1 MTELREI
8 ARQLASQDP
17 EERRYAVRR
26 LSGDTREE
34 AVDLLLQ
41 GLGDQDWR
49 VRKQATSVA
58 VAMAPAGT
66 VLRRLVEAL
75 GPKQNDVGLRNAA
88 VEALSGFGVA
98 SVDALSIALPA
109 LDADGRKLAAEALGR
124 TGHAAALLVLAA
136 MVNDPDPNVRAAVVE
151 AVAGVGATCVDDVTP
166 LLERFLADR
175 DPLLRL
181 TALNG
186 LNELGVV
193 IPWQR
198 LEDMLDEPVLRSAA
212 LLAAGRSGD
221 PAAGRLIA
229 SALARTRG
237 ALSDNAMSAMV
248 TFIRSGSNIA
258 ASAREA
264 LAGLPAEVVRRL
276 LHLADNPDE
285 PVEERRLALIVVG
298 ATGLAEAGRVA
309 VRALSD
315 DRVAAEAEESLALL
329 GRVGTAA
336 LVEAVESGVQSDRA
350 LGIETLAR
358 LVDSASPEAA
368 LAADAIRAR
377 LSDPSPDVIA
387 SALEALAT
395 LGDALSF
402 GPAAELLRS
411 DNPRVRRAATVALGT
426 LARRQ
431 PAAARDFTL
440 SVHPDGPDAHAGA
453 VVLGALGSPVLG
465 TIDQDVAF
473 LTGVL
478 GHGDT
483 LPRRAALEALANRVS
498 AQAIEVV
505 AFALADEEPEVRRTA
520 VRALGRMRTPE
531 GDAPGLSHLLRLAQR
546 GDDHALVIDAVHAL
560 GDADDPR
567 AYQVL
572 LGLLQEGTPMVAVA
586 AVEALGTLPASRRI
600 GALAVG
606 LSHPDPEV
614 VKASLQRL
622 ATQPEPE
629 ALGQLL
635 GGLEHPAWDVR
646 RLAADLLGEVGGEGV
661 TAALRE
667 RLSIEVEPLVRDA
680 LQRALLELELATT
693 GPRRTTPPPLRG
705 STRPR

>member
-1 MTELREI
+1 MTELLDIE
-8 ARQLASQDP
+8 RQLGSQDP
-17 EERRYAVRR
+17 EERRYAVRQ
-26 LSGDTREE
+26 LSGDTSEE
-34 AVDLLLQ
+34 AVDLLLRA
-41 GLGDQDWR
+41 LGDEDWR

-58 VAMAPAGT
+58 VSMAPAGT

-75 GPKQNDVGLRNAA
+75 GPEQNDVGLRNAA

-124 TGHAAALLVLAA
+124 TGHTAALLVLAA

-151 AVAGVGATCVDDVTP
+151 AVAGVGTTCVDDVTP
-166 LLERFLADR
+166 LLERFLGDR

-186 LNELGVV
+186 LNDLGVV

-229 SALARTRG
+229 SALGRTRG
-237 ALSDNAMSAMV
+237 SLSPKAMAAMA
-248 TFIRSGSNIA
+248 TFIRSGPEA
-258 ASAREA
+258 AVSAREA
-264 LAGLPAEVVRRL
+264 LEGLPAEVVRRL
-276 LHLADNPDE
+276 LVQVERPDDS
-285 PVEERRLALIVVG
+285 VDERRLALIVVG
-298 ATGLAEAGRVA
+298 AAGLSDAGPAA

-329 GRVGTAA
+329 GGAGITA
-336 LVEAVESGVQSDRA
+336 LVAAVASGVQSDRA

-358 LVDSASPEAA
+358 LVDGASPDAA
-368 LAADAIRAR
+368 LAADAIRAA
-377 LSDPSPDVIA
+377 LTDPSPDVVA

-411 DNPRVRRAATVALGT
+411 DNPRVGRAATVALGA

-431 PAAARDFTL
+431 PAAAREFTL
-440 SVHPDGPDAHAGA
+440 SVHADGPDAHAGA

-465 TIDQDVAF
+465 TLEQDVAF
-473 LTGVL
+473 LSNIL
-478 GHGDT
+478 AHGDP
-483 LPRRAALEALANRVS
+483 LPRRAALEALANLVS

-546 GDDHALVIDAVHAL
+546 GDDDALVIDAVHAL

-567 AYQVL
+567 AYEVL
-572 LGLLQEGTPMVAVA
+572 LRLLQEGTPVVAVA
-586 AVEALGTLPASRRI
+586 AVEALGNLPASRRI

-646 RLAADLLGEVGGEGV
+646 RLAADLLGQVAGEGV

-667 RLSIEVEPLVRDA
+667 QLSVEVEPLVRDA
-680 LQRALLELELATT
+680 LQRALLELELAAT

-705 STRPR
+705 SMRPR